1 MLWGSPAFK
10 AGMTIGT
17 QVVAVNGRTF
27 SADSLKAAI
36 KAASG
41 TAAPIALLVKHDDVY
56 ETVNLDWHGGLRYP
70 HLQKTG
76 KGEGTLDALLAP
88 R

>member
-1 MLWGSPAFK
+1 
-10 AGMTIGT
+10 MTVGT

-27 SADSLKAAI
+27 SGDSLKAAI
-36 KAASG
+36 KAAEG
-41 TAAPIALLVKHDDVY
+41 TSVPVALLVKQADVY
-56 ETVNLDWHGGLRYP
+56 RTVNLDWHGGLRYP

-76 KGEGTLDALLAP
+76 KGGTLDALLAP